1 MVPMLLRITRVH
13 QASHQSR
20 DPWREK
26 GNGGAEKEPGQQ
38 SSRCSFK

>member
-1 MVPMLLRITRVH
+1 MLLRITRLH
-13 QASHQSR
+13 QASLQSR
-20 DPWREK
+20 DPGREQ